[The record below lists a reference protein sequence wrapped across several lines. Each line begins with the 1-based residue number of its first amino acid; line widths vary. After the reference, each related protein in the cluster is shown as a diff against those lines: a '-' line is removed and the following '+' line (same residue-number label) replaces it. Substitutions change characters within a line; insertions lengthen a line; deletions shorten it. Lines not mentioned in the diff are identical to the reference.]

1 MAIRLGKHSFKGPF
15 DSIDKIKDRSG
26 VYAIVCKVDNEYFLF
41 DVGES
46 LKLRTKIENSYKNE
60 CWTKNS
66 NGQLTFYAHYTP
78 FLSQRGR
85 MRIEQELRELFHPEF
100 KVEKNL
106 SYLQGLCYYE

>member
-1 MAIRLGKHSFKGPF
+1 MAIRLGKHSFTGPF
-15 DSIDKIKDRSG
+15 ESAEKIKDRSG

-46 LKLRTKIENSYKNE
+46 LKLRTKIENHYKNE

-78 FLSQRGR
+78 FLSQRSR
-85 MRIEQELRELFHPEF
+85 MRIEQEIRELFHPDF
-100 KVEKNL
+100 KVENRL
-106 SYLQGLCYYE
+106 GIPNGYYYLE